1 MMHATCCRLQ
11 AHIAMRGLSSIIVQY
26 DVLTYQKKVLSSP
39 TVQSTPQL
47 CCLVCIYPTHPQII
61 RMHMMYKL
69 RTTKI
74 YSRRHSQYVFESVSL
89 YIIHM

>member
-26 DVLTYQKKVLSSP
+26 DVLTYQKKVFSSR

-47 CCLVCIYPTHPQII
+47 CSLVCTYPTHMYRVYRVYRGYGVYTLPI
-61 RMHMMYKL
+61 R
-69 RTTKI
+69 R
-74 YSRRHSQYVFESVSL
+74 
-89 YIIHM
+89 